1 MLNATPERAF
11 EAGGTPVPPAA
22 AAVAP
27 ASTGAVLKLHVKGFS
42 TMELRL
48 LEGTVKLSQR
58 RPPRI
63 DLVVAADAQAA
74 DVVMIDAHDPQ
85 AMHWAALQPWLAGKP
100 VIWAG
105 AKAARAGHT
114 VIDRHVKWPI
124 LPVLLYK
131 AMEGAPRPGTA
142 ADATPKPGAQS
153 SRRVLIVDDSLAA
166 RAHLRSLLE
175 RQGVEVVEAETA
187 EAGIAAAAAEPYACV
202 LMDVLMPGIDGFE
215 ACRRIKARAR
225 AGPALPVVM
234 LTSKSSPFDR
244 VRGKMAG
251 CDTYLTKPV
260 DPLQLREV
268 IGRHVSGLPRPAA
281 DTATPRPPLGFR
293 PSAHGGLA

>member
-1 MLNATPERAF
+1 MLNATPDRAF
-11 EAGGTPVPPAA
+11 EAGGTTVPPAPA
-22 AAVAP
+22 AASTS
-27 ASTGAVLKLHVKGFS
+27 STGAVLKLHVKGFS
-42 TMELRL
+42 VMELRL

-63 DLVVAADAQAA
+63 DLVGDADAQSA
-74 DVVMIDAHDPQ
+74 DVVMIDAQDAQ
-85 AMHWAALQPWLAGKP
+85 ALHWAALQPWLPGKP
-100 VIWAG
+100 AIWAG
-105 AKAARAGHT
+105 AKAVRPGHMA
-114 VIDRHVKWPI
+114 VDRHVKWPI

-131 AMEGAPRPGTA
+131 ALETAPRTNA
-142 ADATPKPGAQS
+142 APDTSAESPARNN
-153 SRRVLIVDDSLAA
+153 RRILIVDDSLAA

-175 RQGVEVVEAETA
+175 RQGVEVVEAESA
-187 EAGIAAAAAEPYACV
+187 EAGIAAAAAEAFACV

-215 ACRRIKARAR
+215 ACRRLKAKART
-225 AGPALPVVM
+225 GSALPVVM

-260 DPLQLREV
+260 DPLQLRDV
-268 IGRHVSGLPRPAA
+268 IGRHVSGLARPVAHAA
-281 DTATPRPPLGFR
+281 APHQPLGFR

>member
-1 MLNATPERAF
+1 MLNAMPDRAF
-11 EAGGTPVPPAA
+11 QAGGTTVPS
-22 AAVAP
+22 AP
-27 ASTGAVLKLHVKGFS
+27 AGAATSSTGAVLKLHVKGFS
-42 TMELRL
+42 VMELRL

-63 DLVVAADAQAA
+63 DLVDDADAQSA
-74 DVVMIDAHDPQ
+74 DVVMIDAQDAQ
-85 AMHWAALQPWLAGKP
+85 ALHWAALQPWLPGKP
-100 VIWAG
+100 AIWAG
-105 AKAARAGHT
+105 AKAARPGHT

-131 AMEGAPRPGTA
+131 AMESQPATA
-142 ADATPKPGAQS
+142 ADAVPKRGTATN
-153 SRRVLIVDDSLAA
+153 RRILIVDDSLAA

-175 RQGVEVVEAETA
+175 RQGMEVVEAETA
-187 EAGIAAAAAEPYACV
+187 EAGIAAAAAQPFACV

-215 ACRRIKARAR
+215 ACRRIKGRAR
-225 AGPALPVVM
+225 AGNALPVVM

-260 DPLQLREV
+260 DPAQLREV
-268 IGRHVSGLPRPAA
+268 VGRHVGGMSRPAA
-281 DTATPRPPLGFR
+281 HPESPRNPLAFGA
-293 PSAHGGLA
+293 SAHGGAAA